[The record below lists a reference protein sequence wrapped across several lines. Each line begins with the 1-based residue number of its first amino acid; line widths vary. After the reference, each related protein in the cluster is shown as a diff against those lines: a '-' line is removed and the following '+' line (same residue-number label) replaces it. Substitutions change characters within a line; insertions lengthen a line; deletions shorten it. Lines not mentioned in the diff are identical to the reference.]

1 VIVGFAG
8 AGNMAAAMAR
18 GWAGAPGGP
27 DGMLFVDLDRER
39 ASALAE
45 ETGGE
50 TRQKLAEL
58 VAESDVVLLAVK
70 PDALDVVAPE
80 IGNTAAAILSVMA
93 ATPTERLAQAFPDT
107 PIMRVIPNQPVE
119 VRRGVICH
127 PPPVAMDDELK
138 TQLLGLLEELGSV
151 FAMDESQIEA
161 AMAVMSCAPA
171 YVALFAGELATAGA
185 AEGLDPSLSLELVAE
200 TMAGTA
206 MMLEHRTPDEIQG
219 AVAPPGGATEAGLE
233 AMRAEGF
240 DRAITAAVEASL
252 ERFR

>member
-1 VIVGFAG
+1 
-8 AGNMAAAMAR
+8 MAAAMAR
-18 GWAGAPGGP
+18 GWAGAEGGP

-50 TRQKLAEL
+50 TRQRLAEL

-80 IGNTAAAILSVMA
+80 MGNTAPAILSVMA

-107 PIMRVIPNQPVE
+107 PIMRVMPNQPVE

-127 PPPVAMDDELK
+127 PPPVAMDDDAGDAAPGPPGGAGIGVRDGRVADRGRDGRDVLRAR
-138 TQLLGLLEELGSV
+138 LRRAVRRGAGHGGRGRGAGSRPCRSSSSPRPWPV
-151 FAMDESQIEA
+151 R
-161 AMAVMSCAPA
+161 P
-171 YVALFAGELATAGA
+171 
-185 AEGLDPSLSLELVAE
+185 
-200 TMAGTA
+200 
-206 MMLEHRTPDEIQG
+206 MMLEHHTPDEIQV

-240 DRAITAAVEASL
+240 DRAIAAAVEASL

>member
-1 VIVGFAG
+1 
-8 AGNMAAAMAR
+8 
-18 GWAGAPGGP
+18 
-27 DGMLFVDLDRER
+27 MLFVDLDRER
-39 ASALAE
+39 ASALAD

-58 VAESDVVLLAVK
+58 VAESDVILLAVK

-80 IGNTAAAILSVMA
+80 MGNTAPAILSVMA
-93 ATPTERLAQAFPDT
+93 ATSTERLAQAFPDT

-127 PPPVAMDDELK
+127 PPPVDMPEEL
-138 TQLLGLLEELGSV
+138 TARMLALLGELGTVVALDEEL
-151 FAMDESQIEA
+151 IEA

-171 YVALFAGELATAGA
+171 YVALFAGELARAGEG
-185 AEGLDPSLSLELVAE
+185 EGLDPAHSLELVAE

-206 MMLEHRTPDEIQG
+206 ELLAHRTPDEIQS

-240 DRAITAAVEASL
+240 ERAVAAAVHASL
-252 ERFR
+252 ERFH